1 MSEKMKINGEILS
14 AIKLE
19 DAFFCLDCEAVT
31 NCSDVCPAC
40 GNRHLWSLQNWLG
53 RVGDRGNGKF
63 STSLIEESQ
72 LATQEIATNRAEGAI
87 VTSLLT
93 LRKKLLCWVGMKDYY
108 GHYGFREVRNS
119 SPVGLSLSGR
129 KITNSNQ

>member
-1 MSEKMKINGEILS
+1 MTGEILS

-40 GNRHLWSLQNWLG
+40 GNGHLWSLQNWLG
-53 RVGDRGNGKF
+53 RVGDRGNGRF
-63 STSLIEESQ
+63 STPLIEESQ
-72 LATQEIATNRAEGAI
+72 PATREIATNRAEGAI

-93 LRKKLLCWVGMKDYY
+93 LRKKLLCWV
-108 GHYGFREVRNS
+108 
-119 SPVGLSLSGR
+119 
-129 KITNSNQ
+129 

>member
-1 MSEKMKINGEILS
+1 MTGEILS

-40 GNRHLWSLQNWLG
+40 GNRHLWSLQIWLG
-53 RVGDRGNGKF
+53 RVGDRGNGRF
-63 STSLIEESQ
+63 SIPLIEESH
-72 LATQEIATNRAEGAI
+72 LATHEIATNRAEGAI

-93 LRKKLLCWVGMKDYY
+93 LRKKLLCWV
-108 GHYGFREVRNS
+108 
-119 SPVGLSLSGR
+119 
-129 KITNSNQ
+129 

>member
-1 MSEKMKINGEILS
+1 MAGEILS

-40 GNRHLWSLQNWLG
+40 GNRQLWSLQNWLG
-53 RVGDRGNGKF
+53 RVGVQENGRF
-63 STSLIEESQ
+63 STPLIEESQ
-72 LATQEIATNRAEGAI
+72 PATQEIATNRAEGAI

-93 LRKKLLCWVGMKDYY
+93 LRKKLLCWV
-108 GHYGFREVRNS
+108 
-119 SPVGLSLSGR
+119 
-129 KITNSNQ
+129 